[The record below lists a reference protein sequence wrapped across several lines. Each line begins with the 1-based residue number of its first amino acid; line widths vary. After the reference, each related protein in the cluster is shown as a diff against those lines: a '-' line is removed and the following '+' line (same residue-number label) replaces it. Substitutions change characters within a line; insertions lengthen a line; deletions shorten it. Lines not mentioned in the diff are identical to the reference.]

1 MASKELTE
9 LSIQLAPKSESSKY
23 KVKKGDT
30 LSGIASQLGVGMDSI
45 SGYRSGNKDLIY
57 EGEELNVGKPAP
69 KKTESS
75 SYVDE
80 VKTQL
85 NENDTEESDDPYGLG
100 KVRLD
105 IEETTK
111 KRDDAFAE
119 LKDIS
124 TKTFEDEYKS
134 RKLEEKKQ
142 KMSLLDSEI
151 ASKKAERDAA
161 IAKVRANPGLSAAQM
176 TGDIKKMSDYANSE
190 INNLIAERNGVAG
203 EYNNELEE
211 IDRLVTNTVKDK
223 SLEYGY
229 YDDVLKDLTGQVSEY
244 SKAMREELQDE
255 RQADQFDRQLAQAL
269 EIATMNANKKGSDS
283 SNLQLKS
290 DPNTGDPLYWFDTE
304 TGDITY
310 INDEDGPD
318 GGNDSFEDI
327 PEPENKDEGTP
338 WYKRLWGAITG
349 K

>member
-9 LSIQLAPKSESSKY
+9 LSIQLAPKSGSSKY

-45 SGYRSGNKDLIY
+45 SGYRSGNKDMIY
-57 EGEELNVGKPAP
+57 EGEELNVGTPAP

-85 NENDTEESDDPYGLG
+85 NEGDTTESDDPYGLG

-105 IEETTK
+105 IEENTK

-124 TKTFEDEYKS
+124 TKTFEDEYES

-142 KMSLLDSEI
+142 KMSLLDGDI

-161 IAKVRANPGLSAAQM
+161 INKVRSNPGLSAAQM
-176 TGDIKKMSDYANSE
+176 TGDIKKMSDYANNE

-211 IDRLVTNTVKDK
+211 IDRLVTLGGFVGRKASEKVNVPLLLIITKDDASGSGPRLPGIQAAFDK
-223 SLEYGY
+223 VPPGKKQLVILEGSAHAQLMCETEHSEKIMKMIV
-229 YDDVLKDLTGQVSEY
+229 DFLK
-244 SKAMREELQDE
+244 R
-255 RQADQFDRQLAQAL
+255 
-269 EIATMNANKKGSDS
+269 
-283 SNLQLKS
+283 
-290 DPNTGDPLYWFDTE
+290 
-304 TGDITY
+304 
-310 INDEDGPD
+310 
-318 GGNDSFEDI
+318 
-327 PEPENKDEGTP
+327 
-338 WYKRLWGAITG
+338 
-349 K
+349 